1 MKDYRLAE
9 QEMRFTEIVWAN
21 EPIKSSDLVVL
32 AEEELSWK
40 KSTTYTVLKKL
51 CNRGILQN
59 KDTIVTSLI
68 SKKEYFAHKSVEF
81 VEDTF
86 SGSLP
91 AFLSAFSRKKKL
103 TEEEVLSLRRLI
115 DNYEEEE

>member
-9 QEMRFTEIVWAN
+9 QEMRFAEIVWIN
-21 EPIKSSDLVVL
+21 EPIRSGDLVIL
-32 AEEELSWK
+32 ADEELNWK

-51 CNRGILQN
+51 CDRGILQN
-59 KDTIVTSLI
+59 EDTIVTSLI
-68 SKKEYFAHKSVEF
+68 SKKDYFAHKSVKF

-103 TEEEVLSLRRLI
+103 TAEEVLSLRQLI
-115 DNYEEEE
+115 DTYEEEE